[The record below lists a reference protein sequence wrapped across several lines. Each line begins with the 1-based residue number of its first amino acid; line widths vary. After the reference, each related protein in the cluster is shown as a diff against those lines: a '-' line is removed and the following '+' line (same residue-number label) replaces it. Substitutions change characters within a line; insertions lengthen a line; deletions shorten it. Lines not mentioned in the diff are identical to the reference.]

1 MAVLSGKTSD
11 GSMAWDKYVKNNP
24 KYKDISFVIENKMT
38 TEMLDTSGKKIIY
51 SLKDKDNFSIISPTT
66 VKIEN
71 KEYAK
76 VQYKGR
82 NRLIP
87 INKIRKPTNT
97 DVLKE
102 EAVALE
108 RLNALIKEIVEKVG
122 PFELVIKGDPSR
134 TVYKNIIGARNVTEK
149 VLGREAK
156 SDFNIVS
163 TTGDAI
169 FISHKKGGGAEAFQ
183 QYGGLSADAGTKI
196 QNHPEVVNF
205 LRKTADYITDGKLTR
220 PVYSQVVKSDL
231 INMSVFG
238 HDFGQK
244 FGIDNVTI
252 IGQGDAKIKVLDRFE
267 NRFELDFSSHLV
279 YNGQYKEFT
288 SGDYKAV
295 LGATFRAGRGFN
307 VDGKRYVGAR
317 VGVYPAK
324 LVIKRSG
331 ALEI

>member
-1 MAVLSGKTSD
+1 MAVLSEKTTD
-11 GSMAWDKYVKNNP
+11 GSRAWDKYVKNNP
-24 KYKDISFVIENKMT
+24 KYADIGFVIETKMT
-38 TEMLDTSGKKIIY
+38 AVMLDVSGKSIV
-51 SLKDKDNFSIISPTT
+51 SNLKEKDSFSITSPTI
-66 VKIEN
+66 VKVE
-71 KEYAK
+71 KGEYAK
-76 VQYKGR
+76 VKYKGK
-82 NRLIP
+82 NGLIP
-87 INKIRKPTNT
+87 INRIRKPTNT

-108 RLNALIKEIVEKVG
+108 KLNSLIKEIVEQVG
-122 PFELVIKGDPSR
+122 PFEMVIKNDPSK

-156 SDFNIVS
+156 SDFNIIS

-183 QYGGLSADAGTKI
+183 QYGGVSSQAGRKI
-196 QNHPEVVNF
+196 QNHPEVLNF
-205 LRKTADYITDGKLTR
+205 LRKTTNFIEDNKMTR
-220 PVYSQVVKSDL
+220 PVYSKVTDPTL
-231 INMSVFG
+231 INMSIFG

-279 YNGQYKEFT
+279 HNGQYKEFI

-295 LGATFRAGRGFN
+295 LGATFRAGRGFDI
-307 VDGKRYVGAR
+307 DGKRYMGAR
-317 VGVYPAK
+317 IGIYPAK
-324 LVIKRSG
+324 LIVNRSG
-331 ALEI
+331 TLEI